1 MFSPY
6 LRNLVCEE
14 HRILPREQHKCI
26 FACFFACRFAFAP
39 IGLSHLIV
47 ESPVNSIG
55 RRILMA
61 QKAISKKSVR
71 ATPIRGLDGVQIVT
85 INGETKL
92 ELRSQLHMPR
102 ELFGRLVNVS
112 VRTIADVEANQ
123 KKVEKLRRNYVEVK
137 RLCDSLD
144 EVIHSEGLGE
154 WFDHPNPAFGGL
166 KPVEVIERGE
176 IDRLWE
182 MFYRL
187 RSGVPA

>member
-1 MFSPY
+1 
-6 LRNLVCEE
+6 
-14 HRILPREQHKCI
+14 
-26 FACFFACRFAFAP
+26 
-39 IGLSHLIV
+39 
-47 ESPVNSIG
+47 
-55 RRILMA
+55 MA
-61 QKAISKKSVR
+61 QKTISKKSVR

-92 ELRSQLHMPR
+92 ELRSQLRMPR

-112 VRTIADVEANQ
+112 VRTIAEVEANQ

-154 WFDHPNPAFGGL
+154 WFDQPNPAFGGL